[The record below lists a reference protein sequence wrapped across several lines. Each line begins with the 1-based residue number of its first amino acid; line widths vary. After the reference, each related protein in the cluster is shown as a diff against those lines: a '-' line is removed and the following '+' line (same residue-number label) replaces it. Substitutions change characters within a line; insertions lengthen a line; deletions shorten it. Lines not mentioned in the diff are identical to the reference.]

1 VIVPLVV
8 VSSDI
13 VVTSHQLFGFYHSSV
28 GKHDSAV
35 HHQQPLLISSPTL
48 VYFQIYL
55 IPLTKVMMKMKIKF
69 DRYEPWK
76 PYGILYFFPFL
87 AEEFFH
93 LYSHK
98 IICAI

>member
-8 VSSDI
+8 VSSD
-13 VVTSHQLFGFYHSSV
+13 VVVISHQLFGSYHSSD

-35 HHQQPLLISSPTL
+35 YHQQPLLISSPML
-48 VYFQIYL
+48 FYFQIYL
-55 IPLTKVMMKMKIKF
+55 IPLMKVMMTMKIEP

-76 PYGILYFFPFL
+76 FYGILSFFPFL
-87 AEEFFH
+87 AEEFLH

-98 IICAI
+98 IIRAI